1 MKNFHQNLLIAL
13 ALSLCV
19 LCIYQWYGQA
29 QQHRQLDSL
38 GQLLSERNLAIQG
51 YTNSIRA
58 MDNQIAQMDKQL
70 AAQSATIKSNELV
83 ELDQRR
89 EISRLRVESE
99 ALTNQVVQYKEGVAK
114 LEASLKEAYDGIKKQ
129 NEAIKA
135 LTAQRDE
142 FVQKFND
149 SVKDRN
155 DVVNKY
161 NDLVKKMEK

>member
-1 MKNFHQNLLIAL
+1 MKNFHQNLLITL

-19 LCIYQWYGQA
+19 LCIYQWYGQM
-29 QQHRQLDSL
+29 QQHKQMESL
-38 GQLLSERNLAIQG
+38 GQLLSERNVAIQG

-58 MDNQIAQMDKQL
+58 MDTQIAQMDKQL
-70 AAQSATIKSNELV
+70 AAQSAAMKSNESTQ
-83 ELDQRR
+83 LDLRR
-89 EISRLRVESE
+89 EISRLHVDSE
-99 ALTNQVVQYKEGVAK
+99 VLTNQVAQYKESVVK

-129 NEAIKA
+129 NDAIKE

-149 SVKDRN
+149 SVNERN

-161 NDLVKKMEK
+161 NELVKKMEK